1 MADKAAI
8 ERSGAVAQGLSAIN
22 TYMGDN
28 DPADYVRMVRADLMG
43 IIREDL
49 VLDLGRHV
57 DDSVHLFED
66 WGLPIWKK
74 DAEGHSMDG
83 FQARD
88 SGTASL
94 RDGGTPVR
102 SGKWQIMINGESYK
116 AIVGEVAKKA
126 LEQNKAAT
134 GMAENLFERVFIT
147 RLLMDS
153 NNANRV
159 CGAIGFSVREQG
171 IRIQG

>member
-1 MADKAAI
+1 MEAEKNEFRFVEKPEVEEVDCDILILGGGMSGAGAAFEACRWATPKGLKVVMADKAAV

-28 DPADYVRMVRADLMG
+28 DPQDYVRMVRADLMG

-49 VLDLGRHV
+49 VWDLGRHV

-74 DAEGHSMDG
+74 DDEGHSLDG

-88 SGTASL
+88 AGKPEPNYDSLKKQDVFFTTA
-94 RDGGTPVR
+94 
-102 SGKWQIMINGESYK
+102 
-116 AIVGEVAKKA
+116 
-126 LEQNKAAT
+126 
-134 GMAENLFERVFIT
+134 
-147 RLLMDS
+147 
-153 NNANRV
+153 
-159 CGAIGFSVREQG
+159 
-171 IRIQG
+171 